1 MTISVCVDRYRI
13 CEIISAMVWRRDSA
27 LVCMPP
33 PPRRTCEELRRR
45 LLMLLVLLP
54 MAPPRKPLRDALE
67 GDEGEGQGTLSAQT
81 G

>member
-1 MTISVCVDRYRI
+1 MTISVYVDRHRI

-33 PPRRTCEELRRR
+33 PPSSTCEELRRR

-54 MAPPRKPLRDALE
+54 MALPRKPFLEAFE
-67 GDEGEGQGTLSAQT
+67 GDEGEGQGALSAHT